1 MKKILTESIMNKP
14 MGKSTVGEM
23 LPFLLLIS
31 IIILIL
37 IFCIRMVFKTSKA
50 RSINKVKKSAV
61 KADGASVVCTFLH
74 INGLPIAENAVCQLI
89 SYPDRYDFISGNM
102 NFSLAKNKVTD
113 VCCKTETE
121 IKKQYV
127 SSIGGAV
134 GGAVL
139 FGPLG
144 AIIGGRAKKKT
155 DKTVHLCLIITYM
168 TDNEVKYIGLENM
181 GMSNGIN
188 KVIDEFKKNHVT
200 QTNIEL

>member
-23 LPFLLLIS
+23 LPLLLI
-31 IIILIL
+31 IAILILIL
-37 IFCIRMVFKTSKA
+37 IFSIRMIVKTSKV
-50 RSINKVKKSAV
+50 RSINKAKKSAL
-61 KADGASVVCTFLH
+61 KADGASIICTFLH

-89 SYPDRYDFISGNM
+89 SFPDHYDFISGNM
-102 NFSLAKNKVTD
+102 NFSLSKNKVTD

-144 AIIGGRAKKKT
+144 ALIGGRAKKKT
-155 DKTVHLCLIITYM
+155 DKTVHLYLIITYM
-168 TDNEVKYIGLENM
+168 TDNEVKYIGLENI
-181 GMSNGIN
+181 GMTNSIN
-188 KVIDEFKKNHVT
+188 KIIEEYKKNHVT
-200 QTNIEL
+200 PTNIEL

>member
-1 MKKILTESIMNKP
+1 M
-14 MGKSTVGEM
+14 M
-23 LPFLLLIS
+23 L
-31 IIILIL
+31 
-37 IFCIRMVFKTSKA
+37 
-50 RSINKVKKSAV
+50 
-61 KADGASVVCTFLH
+61 
-74 INGLPIAENAVCQLI
+74 
-89 SYPDRYDFISGNM
+89 
-102 NFSLAKNKVTD
+102 
-113 VCCKTETE
+113 
-121 IKKQYV
+121 
-127 SSIGGAV
+127 GGAV

-200 QTNIEL
+200 QTNIELWLSTI